1 MNTWSKSQLKNLWQ
15 HASTIPAPSQGYSIF
30 EKSNRLIFIES
41 RYSLQ
46 HTIRYR
52 ILFRPIVTNRSQS
65 KVIDYSPSVSRE
77 FTPLRVAT
85 ATLSTPHLPTLYLML
100 YSSSLP
106 HLSQRNDSVVLH
118 THFFSILPEE
128 NLRKTRNFTK
138 NKFSYWKQNFP
149 SPINWMHA
157 TSDDIRFIGSFPFSL
172 FSGWSK

>member
-30 EKSNRLIFIES
+30 EKSNRLIFIQS

-77 FTPLRVAT
+77 FTLLRVAT

-106 HLSQRNDSVVLH
+106 HLSQRNDSVL
-118 THFFSILPEE
+118 TSSLSFQKRTWEKRE
-128 NLRKTRNFTK
+128 TLRKINFRIG
-138 NKFSYWKQNFP
+138 NRI
-149 SPINWMHA
+149 SP
-157 TSDDIRFIGSFPFSL
+157 L
-172 FSGWSK
+172 L

>member
-15 HASTIPAPSQGYSIF
+15 HASTIIPAPSQGYSIF
-30 EKSNRLIFIES
+30 EKSNRLIFIEC

-65 KVIDYSPSVSRE
+65 KLIDYSPSVSRE

-106 HLSQRNDSVVLH
+106 HLSQRNDSVL
-118 THFFSILPEE
+118 TSSLSFQKRTWEKRE
-128 NLRKTRNFTK
+128 TLRKINFRIG
-138 NKFSYWKQNFP
+138 NRI
-149 SPINWMHA
+149 SP
-157 TSDDIRFIGSFPFSL
+157 L
-172 FSGWSK
+172 L

>member
-77 FTPLRVAT
+77 FTELRVAT

-106 HLSQRNDSVVLH
+106 HLSQRNDSVL
-118 THFFSILPEE
+118 TSSLSFQKRTWGKRET
-128 NLRKTRNFTK
+128 LRKINFRIG
-138 NKFSYWKQNFP
+138 NRI
-149 SPINWMHA
+149 SP
-157 TSDDIRFIGSFPFSL
+157 L
-172 FSGWSK
+172 L

>member
-106 HLSQRNDSVVLH
+106 HLSQRNDSVL
-118 THFFSILPEE
+118 TSSLSFQKRTWEKRE
-128 NLRKTRNFTK
+128 TLRKINFRIG
-138 NKFSYWKQNFP
+138 NRI
-149 SPINWMHA
+149 SP
-157 TSDDIRFIGSFPFSL
+157 L
-172 FSGWSK
+172 L

>member
-30 EKSNRLIFIES
+30 EKSNRLIFIQS

-106 HLSQRNDSVVLH
+106 HLSQRNDSVL
-118 THFFSILPEE
+118 TSSLSFQKRTWGKRET
-128 NLRKTRNFTK
+128 LRKINFRIG
-138 NKFSYWKQNFP
+138 NRI
-149 SPINWMHA
+149 SP
-157 TSDDIRFIGSFPFSL
+157 L
-172 FSGWSK
+172 L

>member
-30 EKSNRLIFIES
+30 EKSNRLIFIQS

-106 HLSQRNDSVVLH
+106 HLSQRNDSVL
-118 THFFSILPEE
+118 TSSLSFQKRTWEKRE
-128 NLRKTRNFTK
+128 TLRKINFRIG
-138 NKFSYWKQNFP
+138 NRI
-149 SPINWMHA
+149 SP
-157 TSDDIRFIGSFPFSL
+157 L
-172 FSGWSK
+172 L

>member
-30 EKSNRLIFIES
+30 EKSNRLIFIQS

-106 HLSQRNDSVVLH
+106 HLSQRNNSVL
-118 THFFSILPEE
+118 TSSLSFQKRTWEKRE
-128 NLRKTRNFTK
+128 TLRKINFRIG
-138 NKFSYWKQNFP
+138 NRI
-149 SPINWMHA
+149 SP
-157 TSDDIRFIGSFPFSL
+157 L
-172 FSGWSK
+172 L